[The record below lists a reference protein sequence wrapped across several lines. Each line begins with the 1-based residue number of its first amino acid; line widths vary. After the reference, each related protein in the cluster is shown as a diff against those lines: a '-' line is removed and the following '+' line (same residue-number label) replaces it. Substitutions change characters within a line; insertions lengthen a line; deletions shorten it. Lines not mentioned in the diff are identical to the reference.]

1 MNDITISID
10 TITYIIGILIAFWI
24 ITILIIKSH
33 YYDIYLKLEDY
44 KELKEENEQLKKAI
58 EIIKGDN

>member
-10 TITYIIGILIAFWI
+10 TISIIIGILIAFWI
-24 ITILIIKSH
+24 MTILTIKSH
-33 YYDIYLKLEDY
+33 YYDIHLKLEDY

-58 EIIKGDN
+58 EIIKGEN

>member
-10 TITYIIGILIAFWI
+10 VLACIILSIVVLWFA
-24 ITILIIKSH
+24 TILTIKSH
-33 YYDIYLKLEDY
+33 YYDIHLKLEDY

>member
-24 ITILIIKSH
+24 ITILIIKSY

>member
-24 ITILIIKSH
+24 MTILTIKSH
-33 YYDIYLKLEDY
+33 YYDIHLKLEDY
-44 KELKEENEQLKKAI
+44 KELKKENEQLKKAI
-58 EIIKGDN
+58 EIIKRR